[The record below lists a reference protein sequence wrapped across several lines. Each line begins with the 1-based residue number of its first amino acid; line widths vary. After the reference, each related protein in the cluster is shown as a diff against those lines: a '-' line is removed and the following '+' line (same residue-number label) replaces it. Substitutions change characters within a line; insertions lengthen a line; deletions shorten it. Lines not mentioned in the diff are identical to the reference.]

1 MIFLV
6 PIHWCNYKVLVKQ
19 ARYFKEDKEILESMC
34 KVVEDMTT
42 EEIKENDIAIVIRML
57 KDGKLSEEEIAKY
70 LDWNEEEVEN
80 GAESVDA
87 TVFFEKLERK
97 HF

>member
-1 MIFLV
+1 
-6 PIHWCNYKVLVKQ
+6 
-19 ARYFKEDKEILESMC
+19 MC